1 MQCTAKSSR
10 AVLRLVFSFLAFFIV
25 LIISHAQE
33 GESFG
38 GFDTGLI
45 GAEPS
50 RAETSMRIAS
60 WNPETREGYIAVQFL
75 FPGGYYQL
83 ESPEYFTLEPL
94 ASAGIVYGSVLKPEP
109 AYEGETAKYD
119 EQAALLLEFNTAAD
133 TGLLTMEIIAHFQ
146 LCDESGV
153 CLLPD
158 FEHHEIRFDPAGR
171 VIEADETV
179 REILRWNSRPLRGE
193 PSSWTGILLYL
204 LMALVGGL
212 LLNIMPC
219 VLPLLSVKAIGLVR
233 QAASE
238 RRAILGHAWLYVA
251 GIEVSFWIL
260 AAIVIV
266 FQASGRLLGWGFQ
279 FQNPTFVLIL
289 ISVIWVFS
297 LSLFDVFV
305 IEAPVKGEK
314 GAAGAGAKGGYLGS
328 FLTGIFAVTVA
339 TPCMAPLLGTA
350 LGFAFSQP
358 PMVILAV
365 FSVTGIG
372 FGFPFLLLGFRPGII
387 ARFPKPGAWMNT
399 FKELMGFLLMG
410 TAVYLFNSFSKIA
423 PNAVSG
429 ALWWLLLL
437 GFSAWL
443 LGKARHPS
451 SRPGV
456 RVIGQITAIAIV
468 AVMAIGFLG
477 PMLKSGALPQAASPD
492 NQSVQFEESDFLKRI
507 DSGETVFLE
516 FTAQWCT
523 TCKLNQRVIKDA
535 RIQKLMASRSITHI
549 KADLTSYDET
559 ITRLLADFGRAG
571 VPLYVLYRQGEEPY
585 VFPALITVN
594 QLMRQFDKL

>member
-1 MQCTAKSSR
+1 MPS
-10 AVLRLVFSFLAFFIV
+10 
-25 LIISHAQE
+25 AQE
-33 GESFG
+33 GEFFG
-38 GFDTGLI
+38 GFDTGSI
-45 GAEPS
+45 GVEPA
-50 RAETSMRIAS
+50 RAETSIHIAS
-60 WNPETREGYIAVQFL
+60 WNPKTREGHIAVQFL
-75 FPGGYYQL
+75 FPGNYYQID
-83 ESPEYFTLEPL
+83 SSEYFTLEPL
-94 ASAGIVYGSVLKPEP
+94 ASDGIVYGSMHKPEP
-109 AYEGETAKYD
+109 VYEDETAKYD
-119 EQAALLLEFNTAAD
+119 EQATLLLEFSTAGD

-146 LCDESGV
+146 LCDESGT

-158 FEHHEIRFDPAGR
+158 FARHEIRFDPASR
-171 VIEADETV
+171 AIEADETA
-179 REILRWNSRPLRGE
+179 REILSWNSQLSGGD
-193 PSSWTGILLYL
+193 SSSRASILLYL

-279 FQNPTFVLIL
+279 FQSPTFVLIL

-305 IEAPVKGEK
+305 IEAPRKGEK
-314 GAAGAGAKGGYLGS
+314 GIDGARAKGGYLGS

-399 FKELMGFLLMG
+399 FKELMGFFLMG
-410 TAVYLFNSFSKIA
+410 TAVYLFTSFSRIA
-423 PNAVSG
+423 PNAVG
-429 ALWWLLLL
+429 IALWWLLLL

-443 LGKARHPS
+443 FGMARHPS
-451 SRPGV
+451 SRQGF
-456 RVIGQITAIAIV
+456 RVMGQITAISIV
-468 AVMAIGFLG
+468 VVMAIGFLG
-477 PMLKSGALPQAASPD
+477 PMLKTGTLSKDPSLN

-535 RIQKLMASRSITHI
+535 RIQKLMASKGIIHI

-559 ITRLLADFGRAG
+559 ITRLLADFGKAG

-585 VFPALITVN
+585 VFPVFISVN
-594 QLMRQFDKL
+594 QLTQQFATIK